1 MSYQP
6 TYKAANTI
14 AATIEQH
21 FIKLHQNAI
30 AQGEVDL
37 ATQPDK
43 FTIEALI
50 DVAFWSSL
58 RKEEGHSPR
67 ISIAFLPP
75 DQTSNPLLFA
85 KKLPLNANTLTKIAP
100 GIERSGIH
108 LGVWMENGELYIWG
122 TTLNIPNFCFVVD
135 VSEPGLI
142 VIKHRR
148 IYGIGKFTNVAVLKG
163 EQIRIVDDTSCSNS
177 NKDCP
182 PILKALLDLTVL
194 ASWNDPINIL
204 IQFSVSMRAHGRGGA
219 LLIVPKDDIKWEESI
234 IHPIQYLIE
243 PPFSGL
249 SNLAKQ
255 GGNQTEIFSQGA
267 LRREVEHLAGLT
279 AVDGATIIN
288 EDFDLI
294 AFGAKI
300 GRAKGKP
307 TVEQIAFSEP
317 IIGGEDKILFPGQL
331 GGTRHFSVAQFVNDQ
346 PQSIGLVASQDGHF
360 TIFSWSKKQDV
371 VMAHRIETLLL

>member
-1 MSYQP
+1 MRYQP
-6 TYKAANTI
+6 TYKAAHTI

-21 FIKLHQNAI
+21 FVKLHANAI
-30 AQGEVDL
+30 EQGELDL

-43 FTIEALI
+43 RTIEIII

-67 ISIAFLPP
+67 ISIAFMPP
-75 DQTSNPLLFA
+75 SQTSNPLMFA
-85 KKLPLNANTLTKIAP
+85 KPLPLNANTLTKIAP
-100 GIERSGIH
+100 GVERSGVH
-108 LGVWMENGELYIWG
+108 LGIWEENGELYIWG

-148 IYGIGKFTNVAVLKG
+148 IYGIGKYTNVAVLKG
-163 EQIRIVDDTSCSNS
+163 EQIRIVNDTSCQ
-177 NKDCP
+177 KRDCP

-204 IQFSVSMRAHGRGGA
+204 IQFAVSMRGHGRGGS
-219 LLIVPKDDIKWEESI
+219 LLIVPKNNSNWQESV
-234 IHPIQYLIE
+234 IHPLQYQIE
-243 PPFSGL
+243 PPFTGL
-249 SNLAKQ
+249 SSLARQ
-255 GGNQTEIFSQGA
+255 NGNQSEIFSQNVV
-267 LRREVEHLAGLT
+267 RREVEYLAGLT

-288 EDFDLI
+288 DEFELI

-300 GRAKGKP
+300 GRAIGKS
-307 TVEQIAFSEP
+307 TVERIAFSEP
-317 IIGGEDKILFPGQL
+317 IVGGEDKVLFPGQL

-346 PQSIGLVASQDGHF
+346 PEAVGLVASQDGHF
-360 TIFSWSKKQDV
+360 TIFSWSKQQEMV
-371 VMAHRIETLLL
+371 TAYRIETLLL

>member
-1 MSYQP
+1 MSYKP
-6 TYKAANTI
+6 TYGAAKTV
-14 AATIEQH
+14 ATKIEQH
-21 FIKLHQNAI
+21 FIKLHSNAA

-37 ATQPDK
+37 ATQPGK
-43 FTIEALI
+43 NTIEALI

-75 DQTSNPLLFA
+75 SQTSKPLKFA
-85 KKLPLNANTLTKIAP
+85 KPLPLNANTLTKIAP

-108 LGVWMENGELYIWG
+108 LGVWEENGELYIWG

-148 IYGIGKFTNVAVLKG
+148 IYGIGKYTNVAVLKG
-163 EQIRIVDDTSCSNS
+163 EQIRIVDDTSCLNR
-177 NKDCP
+177 DCP

-204 IQFSVSMRAHGRGGA
+204 IQFSVSMRGHGRGGA
-219 LLIVPKDDIKWEESI
+219 LLIVPKENTKWEESI
-234 IHPIQYLIE
+234 IRPIQYLIE

-255 GGNQTEIFSQGA
+255 SGNQTEIFSQGA

-288 EDFDLI
+288 DQFDLI

-317 IIGGEDKILFPGQL
+317 IVGGEDKLLYPGQL

-346 PQSIGLVASQDGHF
+346 PEAIGLVASQDGHF
-360 TIFSWSKKQDV
+360 TIFSWSKQQKM

>member
-1 MSYQP
+1 MSYKT
-6 TYKAANTI
+6 TYKAASTI
-14 AATIEQH
+14 APAIAQH
-21 FIKLHQNAI
+21 FVKLHTNAI
-30 AQGEVDL
+30 AQGEIDL
-37 ATQPDK
+37 ATQPSTK
-43 FTIEALI
+43 IIETII

-58 RKEEGHSPR
+58 RKEERHSPR

-75 DQTSNPLLFA
+75 AQTSKPLRFA
-85 KKLPLNANTLTKIAP
+85 KRLALNANTLTKIAP

-108 LGVWMENGELYIWG
+108 LGVWEEDGALYIWG

-148 IYGIGKFTNVAVLKG
+148 IYGIGKYTNVAVLKG
-163 EQIRIVDDTSCSNS
+163 EQIRIVDGSSCN
-177 NKDCP
+177 NRDCQ

-204 IQFSVSMRAHGRGGA
+204 IQFAVSMRVHGRGGA
-219 LLIVPKDDIKWEESI
+219 LLIVPKDDQNWQESI
-234 IHPIQYLIE
+234 IHPIQYLVD
-243 PPFSGL
+243 PLFCGL

-255 GGNQTEIFSQGA
+255 SGTTSEIFSQGA

-288 EDFDLI
+288 DQFDLI

-300 GRAKGKP
+300 GRATGKP
-307 TVEQIAFSEP
+307 TVQQIAFSEP
-317 IIGGEDKILFPGQL
+317 IVGGEDKILYPGQL

-346 PQSIGLVASQDGHF
+346 REAIGLVASQDGHF
-360 TIFSWSKKQDV
+360 TIFSWSKIQNM

>member
-1 MSYQP
+1 MSYKP
-6 TYKAANTI
+6 TYKAANTV
-14 AATIEQH
+14 ADKIEQH
-21 FIKLHQNAI
+21 FIKLHANAA
-30 AQGEVDL
+30 AQGEEDL
-37 ATQPDK
+37 ATQPDRK
-43 FTIEALI
+43 TIESLI

-67 ISIAFLPP
+67 ISMAFLPP
-75 DQTSNPLLFA
+75 SQTSKPLKFA
-85 KKLPLNANTLTKIAP
+85 KPLPLNANTLTKIAP

-108 LGVWMENGELYIWG
+108 LGIWEEDGELYIWG

-148 IYGIGKFTNVAVLKG
+148 IYGIGKYTNVAVLKG
-163 EQIRIVDDTSCSNS
+163 EQIRIVDDTSCSNR
-177 NKDCP
+177 DCP

-204 IQFSVSMRAHGRGGA
+204 IQFSVSMRSHGRGGA
-219 LLIVPKDDIKWEESI
+219 LLIVPEGDVKWKESI
-234 IHPIQYLIE
+234 IQPIQYLIE
-243 PPFSGL
+243 PPFCGL

-288 EDFDLI
+288 AQFDLI

-317 IIGGEDKILFPGQL
+317 IVGGEDKILYPGQL

-346 PQSIGLVASQDGHF
+346 PQAIGLVASQDGHF
-360 TIFSWSKKQDV
+360 TIFSWSEQQNM

>member
-1 MSYQP
+1 MSYKP
-6 TYKAANTI
+6 TYGAAKTV
-14 AATIEQH
+14 ATKIEQH
-21 FIKLHQNAI
+21 FIKLHANAA

-37 ATQPDK
+37 ATQPDRH
-43 FTIEALI
+43 TIEALI

-75 DQTSNPLLFA
+75 SQTSKPLRFA
-85 KKLPLNANTLTKIAP
+85 KPLPLNANTLTKIAP

-108 LGVWMENGELYIWG
+108 LGVWEEKGELYIWG

-148 IYGIGKFTNVAVLKG
+148 IYGIGKYTNVAVLKG
-163 EQIRIVDDTSCSNS
+163 EQIRIVDDTSCSNR
-177 NKDCP
+177 DCP

-204 IQFSVSMRAHGRGGA
+204 IQFSVSMRGHGRGGA
-219 LLIVPKDDIKWEESI
+219 LLIVPKDNTKWEESI

-255 GGNQTEIFSQGA
+255 SGNQTEIFSQGA

-288 EDFDLI
+288 DQFDLI

-317 IIGGEDKILFPGQL
+317 IVGGEDKLLYPGQL

-346 PQSIGLVASQDGHF
+346 PEAIGLVASQDGHF
-360 TIFSWSKKQDV
+360 TIFSWSKQQKM

>member
-1 MSYQP
+1 MSYKP
-6 TYKAANTI
+6 TYKAAHTI
-14 AATIEQH
+14 SGTVAQH
-21 FIKLHQNAI
+21 FNKLHANAQV
-30 AQGEVDL
+30 QGEVDL
-37 ATQPDK
+37 AAKPTDDI
-43 FTIEALI
+43 IEKLI

-58 RKEEGHSPR
+58 RKEEGHSPK
-67 ISIAFLPP
+67 ISIGFLSPE
-75 DQTSNPLLFA
+75 QTSKPLIFA
-85 KKLPLNANTLTKIAP
+85 KPLPLNANTLTKIAP
-100 GIERSGIH
+100 GVERAGIH
-108 LGVWMENGELYIWG
+108 VGVWEEDGELYIWG

-148 IYGIGKFTNVAVLKG
+148 IYGIGKYTNVAVLKG
-163 EQIRIVDDTSCSNS
+163 EQIRIVDDSISYGTI
-177 NKDCP
+177 DCP

-204 IQFSVSMRAHGRGGA
+204 IQFSVSMRSHGRGGA
-219 LLIVPKDDIKWEESI
+219 LLIVPKEDQQWEDSI
-234 IHPIQYLIE
+234 IHPIQYRVA
-243 PPFSGL
+243 PTFSGL
-249 SNLAKQ
+249 SYLAKQ
-255 GGNQTEIFSQGA
+255 GGTQTEIFSQGA

-288 EDFDLI
+288 QDFELI

-317 IIGGEDKILFPGQL
+317 IIGGEDKILYPGQL

-346 PQSIGLVASQDGHF
+346 PQAIGLVASQDGHF
-360 TIFSWSKKQDV
+360 TMFSWSKTQNM

>member
-1 MSYQP
+1 MSYKP

-21 FIKLHQNAI
+21 FIKLHKNAI

-37 ATQPDK
+37 ATQPDSK
-43 FTIEALI
+43 IIEAII

-75 DQTSNPLLFA
+75 SQTSKPLHFA
-85 KKLPLNANTLTKIAP
+85 KKLALNANTLTKIAP

-108 LGVWMENGELYIWG
+108 LGVWEEDGELYIWG

-163 EQIRIVDDTSCSNS
+163 EQIRIVDDTSCTNR
-177 NKDCP
+177 DCP
-182 PILKALLDLTVL
+182 PILKALLDLTLL

-204 IQFSVSMRAHGRGGA
+204 IQFAVSMRAHERGGA
-219 LLIVPKDDIKWEESI
+219 LLIVPKGDTKWEESI
-234 IHPIQYLIE
+234 IHPIQYLVE
-243 PPFSGL
+243 PPFCGL
-249 SNLAKQ
+249 ANLAKQ
-255 GGNQTEIFSQGA
+255 SGNQSEIFSQSA
-267 LRREVEHLAGLT
+267 VRREVDHLAGLT

-288 EDFDLI
+288 EEFGLI

-307 TVEQIAFSEP
+307 TVDQIAFSEP
-317 IIGGEDKILFPGQL
+317 ILGGEDKILYPGQL

-346 PQSIGLVASQDGHF
+346 PDAIGLVASQDGHF
-360 TIFSWSKKQDV
+360 TIFSYSKKQNM

>member
-1 MSYQP
+1 MSYTP
-6 TYKAANTI
+6 TYKAANTV
-14 AATIEQH
+14 AAKIEQH
-21 FIKLHQNAI
+21 FIDLHQNA
-30 AQGEVDL
+30 ASQGEVDL
-37 ATQPDK
+37 ASQPDRK
-43 FTIEALI
+43 TIEALI

-67 ISIAFLPP
+67 ISVAFLPP
-75 DQTSNPLLFA
+75 SQTSKPLKFA
-85 KKLPLNANTLTKIAP
+85 KPLPLNANTLTKIAP

-108 LGVWMENGELYIWG
+108 LGVWEEHGELYIWG

-148 IYGIGKFTNVAVLKG
+148 IYGIGKYTNVAVLKG
-163 EQIRIVDDTSCSNS
+163 EQIRIVDSTSCTNR
-177 NKDCP
+177 DCP

-204 IQFSVSMRAHGRGGA
+204 IQFSVSMRGHGRGGA
-219 LLIVPKDDIKWEESI
+219 LLIVPKENTKWKDSI
-234 IHPIQYLIE
+234 IQPIQYLIE
-243 PPFSGL
+243 PPFCGL

-255 GGNQTEIFSQGA
+255 SGNQTEIFSQGA

-288 EDFDLI
+288 DQFDLI

-317 IIGGEDKILFPGQL
+317 IVGGEDKLLYPGQL

-346 PQSIGLVASQDGHF
+346 PDAIGLVASQDGHF
-360 TIFSWSKKQDV
+360 TIFSWSKQQKM

>member
-1 MSYQP
+1 MSYKP
-6 TYKAANTI
+6 TYKAANTV
-14 AATIEQH
+14 AGKIEQH
-21 FIKLHQNAI
+21 FIKLHENAA
-30 AQGEVDL
+30 AQGELDL

-43 FTIEALI
+43 KIIEALI
-50 DVAFWSSL
+50 DVAFWTSL

-75 DQTSNPLLFA
+75 SETSNPLQFA
-85 KKLPLNANTLTKIAP
+85 RPLPLNANTLTKLAP
-100 GIERSGIH
+100 GVERSGIH
-108 LGVWMENGELYIWG
+108 VGVWEENGELFIWG

-148 IYGIGKFTNVAVLKG
+148 IYGIGKYTNVAVLKG
-163 EQIRIVDDTSCSNS
+163 EQIRIVDDTSCSNR
-177 NKDCP
+177 DCP
-182 PILKALLDLTVL
+182 PVLKALLDLTVL

-204 IQFSVSMRAHGRGGA
+204 IQFAVSMRSHGRGGA
-219 LLIVPKDDIKWEESI
+219 LLIVPKDDHKWEESI
-234 IHPIQYLIE
+234 IHPIQYLVG
-243 PPFSGL
+243 PSFSGL

-279 AVDGATIIN
+279 AVDGATIVN
-288 EDFDLI
+288 EAFDLI

-317 IIGGEDKILFPGQL
+317 IVGGEDAILYPGQL

-346 PQSIGLVASQDGHF
+346 PQAVGLVASQDGHF
-360 TIFSWSKKQDV
+360 TIFSWSEKQNM

>member
-1 MSYQP
+1 MSYKP
-6 TYKAANTI
+6 TYKAANTV

-21 FIKLHQNAI
+21 FVELHSNASTK
-30 AQGEVDL
+30 GEIDL
-37 ATQPDK
+37 ATQPNK
-43 FTIEALI
+43 KIIEVLI
-50 DVAFWSSL
+50 DVAFWTSL
-58 RKEEGHSPR
+58 RKEEGHSPK

-75 DQTSNPLLFA
+75 SQTSNPLKFA
-85 KKLPLNANTLTKIAP
+85 KKLPLNAYSLSKIAP
-100 GIERSGIH
+100 GVERSGIH
-108 LGVWMENGELYIWG
+108 VGVWEEDGELFIWG

-148 IYGIGKFTNVAVLKG
+148 IYGIGKYTNVAVLKG
-163 EQIRIVDDTSCSNS
+163 EQIRIVDDTSCTTR
-177 NKDCP
+177 DCP
-182 PILKALLDLTVL
+182 PILKALLDLTII

-204 IQFSVSMRAHGRGGA
+204 IQFSASMRSHGRGGA
-219 LLIVPKDDIKWEESI
+219 LLIVPKDDRKWVESI
-234 IHPIQYLIE
+234 IQPIQYLVE
-243 PPFSGL
+243 PEFCGL

-255 GGNQTEIFSQGA
+255 GGNQSEIFSQGA
-267 LRREVEHLAGLT
+267 LRKEVEHLAGLT

-288 EDFDLI
+288 DEFDLI

-317 IIGGEDKILFPGQL
+317 IVGGEDKILYPGQL
-331 GGTRHFSVAQFVNDQ
+331 GGTRHFSAAQFVNDQ
-346 PQSIGLVASQDGHF
+346 PQAMALVASQDGHF
-360 TIFSWSKKQDV
+360 TIFSWSAKQNM

>member
-1 MSYQP
+1 MSYKP
-6 TYKAANTI
+6 TYKAANTVS
-14 AATIEQH
+14 AKIEQH
-21 FIKLHQNAI
+21 FIKLHESAA
-30 AQGEVDL
+30 AQGELDL
-37 ATQPDK
+37 ATQPNRK
-43 FTIEALI
+43 TIEALI

-75 DQTSNPLLFA
+75 SQTSKPLKFA
-85 KKLPLNANTLTKIAP
+85 KPLPLNANTITKLAP
-100 GIERSGIH
+100 GVERSGIH
-108 LGVWMENGELYIWG
+108 LGVWEEDGELYIWG

-148 IYGIGKFTNVAVLKG
+148 IYGIGKYTNVAVLKG
-163 EQIRIVDDTSCSNS
+163 EQIRIVDDNSCTNR
-177 NKDCP
+177 DCP

-204 IQFSVSMRAHGRGGA
+204 IQFSVSMRSHGRGGA
-219 LLIVPKDDIKWEESI
+219 LLIVPKGDKKWEESI
-234 IHPIQYLIE
+234 IHPIQYLVE
-243 PPFSGL
+243 PPFCGL

-288 EDFDLI
+288 EAFDLI

-317 IIGGEDKILFPGQL
+317 IVGGEDKILYPGQL

-346 PQSIGLVASQDGHF
+346 PQAIGLVASQDGHF
-360 TIFSWSKKQDV
+360 TIFSWSKQQNM

>member
-1 MSYQP
+1 MSYRP
-6 TYKAANTI
+6 TYKAAHTI
-14 AATIEQH
+14 AETIEQH
-21 FIKLHQNAI
+21 FEKLHYAAE

-37 ATQPDK
+37 ASRPHQK
-43 FTIEALI
+43 IIEEII

-67 ISIAFLPP
+67 ISIAFMPP
-75 DQTSNPLLFA
+75 SQTSKPLMFA
-85 KKLPLNANTLTKIAP
+85 KRMALNANTLTKIAP

-108 LGVWMENGELYIWG
+108 LGVWEEDGELYIWG

-148 IYGIGKFTNVAVLKG
+148 IYGIGKYTNVAVLKG
-163 EQIRIVDDTSCSNS
+163 EQIRIVDDTSCKNR
-177 NKDCP
+177 DCP

-204 IQFSVSMRAHGRGGA
+204 IQFAVSMRGHGRGGA
-219 LLIVPKDDIKWEESI
+219 LLIVPKNDTNWEESI

-249 SNLAKQ
+249 ANLAKQ
-255 GGNQTEIFSQGA
+255 SGNQSEIFSQSA

-317 IIGGEDKILFPGQL
+317 IVHGEDKILFPGQL

-346 PQSIGLVASQDGHF
+346 PQAIGLVASQDGHF
-360 TIFSWSKKQDV
+360 TIFSWSKQQHM

>member
-14 AATIEQH
+14 AGTIEQH
-21 FIKLHQNAI
+21 FIRLHKNAI
-30 AQGEVDL
+30 EQGEEDL
-37 ATQPDK
+37 ASQPDK

-75 DQTSNPLLFA
+75 EQTSNPLLFA
-85 KKLPLNANTLTKIAP
+85 KKLTLNANTLTKIAP

-108 LGVWMENGELYIWG
+108 LGVWMEDGELYIWG

-163 EQIRIVDDTSCSNS
+163 EQIRIVDDTSCMNR
-177 NKDCP
+177 DCP

-194 ASWNDPINIL
+194 ASWNDPTNIL
-204 IQFSVSMRAHGRGGA
+204 IQFAVSMRSHGRGGA
-219 LLIVPKDDIKWEESI
+219 LLIVPKGDKKWAESI
-234 IHPIQYLIE
+234 IHPIQYLIQT
-243 PPFSGL
+243 PFSGL
-249 SNLAKQ
+249 ANLAKQ

-279 AVDGATIIN
+279 AVDGATIID

-331 GGTRHFSVAQFVNDQ
+331 GGTRHFSVAQFINDQ

-360 TIFSWSKKQDV
+360 TIFSWSEKQSI

>member
-1 MSYQP
+1 MSYKP

-14 AATIEQH
+14 SATIEQH
-21 FIKLHQNAI
+21 FVKLHKNAI

-37 ATQPDK
+37 ATQPNK
-43 FTIEALI
+43 NIIEAII

-75 DQTSNPLLFA
+75 SQTSNPLHFA
-85 KKLPLNANTLTKIAP
+85 KRLALNANTLTKIAP

-108 LGVWMENGELYIWG
+108 LGVWEEDGELYIWG

-163 EQIRIVDDTSCSNS
+163 EQIRIVDDTSCTNR
-177 NKDCP
+177 DCP

-204 IQFSVSMRAHGRGGA
+204 IQFAVSMRAHGRGGA
-219 LLIVPKDDIKWEESI
+219 LLIVPKGDEKWAESI
-234 IHPIQYLIE
+234 IHPIQYLVE
-243 PPFSGL
+243 PPFNGL

-267 LRREVEHLAGLT
+267 VRREVEHLAGLT

-288 EDFDLI
+288 EEFDLI

-317 IIGGEDKILFPGQL
+317 IVGGEDKILYPGQL

-346 PQSIGLVASQDGHF
+346 PQAIGLVASQDGHF
-360 TIFSWSKKQDV
+360 TIFSWSNKQDM

>member
-6 TYKAANTI
+6 TYGAAKTV
-14 AATIEQH
+14 ATKIEQH
-21 FIKLHQNAI
+21 FIKLHANAA

-37 ATQPDK
+37 ATQPDRH
-43 FTIEALI
+43 TIEALI

-75 DQTSNPLLFA
+75 SQTSKPLRFA
-85 KKLPLNANTLTKIAP
+85 KPLPLNANTLTKIAP

-108 LGVWMENGELYIWG
+108 LGVWEEKGELYIWG

-148 IYGIGKFTNVAVLKG
+148 IYGIGKYTNVAVLKG
-163 EQIRIVDDTSCSNS
+163 EQVRIVDDTSCSNR
-177 NKDCP
+177 DCP

-204 IQFSVSMRAHGRGGA
+204 IQFSVSMRGHGRGGA
-219 LLIVPKDDIKWEESI
+219 LLIVPKDNTKWEESI

-255 GGNQTEIFSQGA
+255 SGNQTEIFSQGA

-288 EDFDLI
+288 DQFDLI

-317 IIGGEDKILFPGQL
+317 IVGGEDKLLYPGQL

-346 PQSIGLVASQDGHF
+346 PEAIGLVASQDGHF
-360 TIFSWSKKQDV
+360 TIFSWSKQQKM

>member
-1 MSYQP
+1 MSYKP

-14 AATIEQH
+14 AGTIEQH
-21 FIKLHQNAI
+21 FVKLHANAV

-37 ATQPDK
+37 ATQPVK
-43 FTIEALI
+43 KTIEALI

-75 DQTSNPLLFA
+75 SQTANPLKFA
-85 KKLPLNANTLTKIAP
+85 KKLTLNANTLTKIAP

-108 LGVWMENGELYIWG
+108 LGVWEEDGELYIWG

-135 VSEPGLI
+135 VPEPGLI

-148 IYGIGKFTNVAVLKG
+148 IYGIGKYTNVAVLKG
-163 EQIRIVDDTSCSNS
+163 EQIRIVDSTSCEHC
-177 NKDCP
+177 DCP
-182 PILKALLDLTVL
+182 PILQALLDLTVL
-194 ASWNDPINIL
+194 ASWNDPVNIL
-204 IQFSVSMRAHGRGGA
+204 IQFSVSMRGHGRGGS
-219 LLIVPKDDIKWEESI
+219 LLIVPKDDELWSQSI
-234 IHPIQYLIE
+234 IHPIQYLVE
-243 PPFSGL
+243 PAFSGL

-255 GGNQTEIFSQGA
+255 SGNQSEIFSQSA
-267 LRREVEHLAGLT
+267 LRREVDHLGGLT

-288 EDFDLI
+288 DQFDLI

-317 IIGGEDKILFPGQL
+317 TIGGEDKVLYPGQL

-346 PQSIGLVASQDGHF
+346 PQAIGLVASQDGHF
-360 TIFSWSKKQDV
+360 TIFSWSAQQNM

>member
-1 MSYQP
+1 MSYRP
-6 TYKAANTI
+6 TYRAANTI
-14 AATIEQH
+14 APTIEQH
-21 FIKLHQNAI
+21 FVKLHTNAI
-30 AQGEVDL
+30 AQGEEDL
-37 ATQPDK
+37 ATLPDAK
-43 FTIEALI
+43 TIETLI

-67 ISIAFLPP
+67 ISIAFMPP
-75 DQTSNPLLFA
+75 DQTSKPLMFA
-85 KKLPLNANTLTKIAP
+85 KKLALNANTLTKIAP

-108 LGVWMENGELYIWG
+108 LGVWKEEDELYIWG

-148 IYGIGKFTNVAVLKG
+148 IYGIGKYTNVAVLKG
-163 EQIRIVDDTSCSNS
+163 EQIRIVDDTSCKNR
-177 NKDCP
+177 DCP
-182 PILKALLDLTVL
+182 PVLKALLDLSIV

-204 IQFSVSMRAHGRGGA
+204 IQLAVSMRGHGRGGA
-219 LLIVPKDDIKWEESI
+219 LLIVPKNDTLWAESI
-234 IHPIQYLIE
+234 IHPIQYLID
-243 PPFSGL
+243 PPFCGL

-255 GGNQTEIFSQGA
+255 HSNQTDIFSQSA
-267 LRREVEHLAGLT
+267 IRREVDHLGGLT

-288 EDFDLI
+288 DQFDVI

-307 TVEQIAFSEP
+307 TVEKIAFSEP
-317 IIGGEDKILFPGQL
+317 IVDGEDKILYPGQL

-346 PQSIGLVASQDGHF
+346 PQAMGLVASQDGHF
-360 TIFSWSKKQDV
+360 TIFSWSTQQNM

>member
-1 MSYQP
+1 MP
-6 TYKAANTI
+6 TYKAANRV
-14 AATIEQH
+14 AEKIEQH
-21 FIKLHQNAI
+21 FIKLHTNAA

-37 ATQPDK
+37 ATLPDQK
-43 FTIEALI
+43 TIEALI
-50 DVAFWSSL
+50 DVAFWTSL

-67 ISIAFLPP
+67 VSIAFLPP
-75 DQTSNPLLFA
+75 SQTSNPLKFA
-85 KKLPLNANTLTKIAP
+85 KPLPLNATTLTKIAP
-100 GIERSGIH
+100 GVERSGIH
-108 LGVWMENGELYIWG
+108 VGVWEEDGELFVWG

-148 IYGIGKFTNVAVLKG
+148 IYGIGKYTNVAVLKG
-163 EQIRIVDDTSCSNS
+163 EQIRIVDDTSCVNR
-177 NKDCP
+177 DCP

-204 IQFSVSMRAHGRGGA
+204 IQFSVSMRSHGRGGA
-219 LLIVPKDDIKWEESI
+219 LLIVPQGDTKWEESI
-234 IHPIQYLIE
+234 IHPIQYLVE
-243 PPFSGL
+243 PSFSGL
-249 SNLAKQ
+249 SNLAKKS
-255 GGNQTEIFSQGA
+255 GNQTEIFSQSA

-279 AVDGATIIN
+279 AVDGATIIT
-288 EDFDLI
+288 EEFDLI

-317 IIGGEDKILFPGQL
+317 IVGGEDKILYPGQL
-331 GGTRHFSVAQFVNDQ
+331 GGTRHFSVAQFINDQ
-346 PQSIGLVASQDGHF
+346 PQAIGLVASQDGHF
-360 TIFSWSKKQDV
+360 TIFSWSKQQNM

>member
-1 MSYQP
+1 MSYKP

-21 FIKLHQNAI
+21 FVKLHANAV

-43 FTIEALI
+43 KTIEALI

-75 DQTSNPLLFA
+75 SQTSKPLRFA
-85 KKLPLNANTLTKIAP
+85 KKLALNANTLTKVAP
-100 GIERSGIH
+100 GVERSGIH
-108 LGVWMENGELYIWG
+108 LGVWEEDGELYIWG

-148 IYGIGKFTNVAVLKG
+148 IYGIGKYTNVAVLKG
-163 EQIRIVDDTSCSNS
+163 EQIRVVDDTSCINR
-177 NKDCP
+177 DCP

-204 IQFSVSMRAHGRGGA
+204 IQFSVSMRGHGRGGA
-219 LLIVPKDDIKWEESI
+219 LLIVPKDDQKWTESI
-234 IHPIQYLIE
+234 IRPIQYLAD
-243 PPFSGL
+243 PLFCGL

-255 GGNQTEIFSQGA
+255 GGNQSEIFSQGA

-288 EDFDLI
+288 DQFELI

-317 IIGGEDKILFPGQL
+317 IVGGEDKILYPGQL

-346 PQSIGLVASQDGHF
+346 PQAIGLVASQDGHF
-360 TIFSWSKKQDV
+360 TIFSWSKQQNM

>member
-1 MSYQP
+1 MSYTP
-6 TYKAANTI
+6 TYKAANTV
-14 AATIEQH
+14 AGKIEQH
-21 FIKLHQNAI
+21 FIRLHQNA
-30 AQGEVDL
+30 ASQGEVDL
-37 ATQPDK
+37 ASQPDRK
-43 FTIEALI
+43 TIEALI

-67 ISIAFLPP
+67 ISVAFLPP
-75 DQTSNPLLFA
+75 SQTSKPLKFA
-85 KKLPLNANTLTKIAP
+85 KPLPLNANTLTKIAP

-108 LGVWMENGELYIWG
+108 LGVWEEHGELYIWG

-148 IYGIGKFTNVAVLKG
+148 IYGIGKYTNVAVLKG
-163 EQIRIVDDTSCSNS
+163 EQIRIVDDTSCTNR
-177 NKDCP
+177 DCP

-204 IQFSVSMRAHGRGGA
+204 IQFSVSMRGHGRGGA
-219 LLIVPKDDIKWEESI
+219 LLIVPRENIKWKDSI
-234 IHPIQYLIE
+234 IQPIQYLIE
-243 PPFSGL
+243 PPFCGL

-255 GGNQTEIFSQGA
+255 SGNQTEIFSQGA

-288 EDFDLI
+288 DQFDLI

-317 IIGGEDKILFPGQL
+317 IVGGEDKLLYPGQL

-346 PQSIGLVASQDGHF
+346 PDAIGLVASQDGHF
-360 TIFSWSKKQDV
+360 TIFSWSKQQKM

>member
-1 MSYQP
+1 MSYKP

-21 FIKLHQNAI
+21 FVKLHINALE
-30 AQGEVDL
+30 QGEVDL
-37 ATQPDK
+37 ATQPNK
-43 FTIEALI
+43 KIIETII

-67 ISIAFLPP
+67 ISIAFMPP
-75 DQTSNPLLFA
+75 AQTSKPLLFA
-85 KKLPLNANTLTKIAP
+85 KKLPLNANVLTKLAP

-108 LGVWMENGELYIWG
+108 LGVWEEDGDLYIWG

-148 IYGIGKFTNVAVLKG
+148 IYGIGKYTNVAVLKG
-163 EQIRIVDDTSCSNS
+163 EQIRIVDDKSCSNR
-177 NKDCP
+177 DCP

-204 IQFSVSMRAHGRGGA
+204 IQFSVSMRAHGRGGS
-219 LLIVPKDDIKWEESI
+219 LLIVPKEGEQWAESI

-243 PPFSGL
+243 PPFNGL
-249 SNLAKQ
+249 SNLARQ
-255 GGNQTEIFSQGA
+255 SGNQSEIFSQGA
-267 LRREVEHLAGLT
+267 LRRELDYLAGLT

-288 EDFDLI
+288 EEFDLI

-317 IIGGEDKILFPGQL
+317 IVGGEDKILYPGQL
-331 GGTRHFSVAQFVNDQ
+331 GGTRHFSAAQFVNDQ
-346 PQSIGLVASQDGHF
+346 PQAIALVASQDGHF
-360 TIFSWSKKQDV
+360 TIFSWSKQQEM

>member
-6 TYKAANTI
+6 TYGAAKTV
-14 AATIEQH
+14 ATKIEQH
-21 FIKLHQNAI
+21 FIKLHANAA

-37 ATQPDK
+37 ATQPDRH
-43 FTIEALI
+43 TIEALI

-75 DQTSNPLLFA
+75 SQTSKPLRFA
-85 KKLPLNANTLTKIAP
+85 KPLPLNANTLTKIAP

-108 LGVWMENGELYIWG
+108 LGVWEEKGELYIWG

-148 IYGIGKFTNVAVLKG
+148 IYGIGKYTNVAVLKG
-163 EQIRIVDDTSCSNS
+163 EQIRIVDDTSCSNR
-177 NKDCP
+177 DCP

-204 IQFSVSMRAHGRGGA
+204 IQFSVSMRGHGRGGA
-219 LLIVPKDDIKWEESI
+219 LLIVPKDNTKWEESI

-255 GGNQTEIFSQGA
+255 SGNQTEIFSQGA

-288 EDFDLI
+288 DQFDLI

-317 IIGGEDKILFPGQL
+317 IVGGEDKLLYPGQL

-346 PQSIGLVASQDGHF
+346 PEAIGLVASQDGHF
-360 TIFSWSKKQDV
+360 TIFSWSKQQKM

>member
-1 MSYQP
+1 MSYKP
-6 TYKAANTI
+6 TYGAAKTV
-14 AATIEQH
+14 ATKIEQH
-21 FIKLHQNAI
+21 FIKLHSNAA

-37 ATQPDK
+37 ATQPGK
-43 FTIEALI
+43 NTIEALI

-75 DQTSNPLLFA
+75 SQTSKPLKFA
-85 KKLPLNANTLTKIAP
+85 KPLPLNANTLTKIAP

-108 LGVWMENGELYIWG
+108 LGVWEENGELYIWG

-148 IYGIGKFTNVAVLKG
+148 IYGIGKYTNVAVLKG
-163 EQIRIVDDTSCSNS
+163 EQIRIVDDTSCSNR
-177 NKDCP
+177 DCP

-204 IQFSVSMRAHGRGGA
+204 IQFSVSMRGHGRGGA
-219 LLIVPKDDIKWEESI
+219 LLIVPKDNTKWEESI

-255 GGNQTEIFSQGA
+255 SGNQTEIFSQGA

-288 EDFDLI
+288 DQFDLI

-317 IIGGEDKILFPGQL
+317 IVGGEDKLLYPGQL

-346 PQSIGLVASQDGHF
+346 PEAIGLVASQDGHF
-360 TIFSWSKKQDV
+360 TIFSWSKQQKM

>member
-6 TYKAANTI
+6 TYGAAKTV
-14 AATIEQH
+14 ATKIEQH
-21 FIKLHQNAI
+21 FIKLHANAA

-37 ATQPDK
+37 ATQPDRH
-43 FTIEALI
+43 TIEALI

-75 DQTSNPLLFA
+75 SQTSKPLRFA
-85 KKLPLNANTLTKIAP
+85 KALPLNANTLTKIAP

-108 LGVWMENGELYIWG
+108 LGVWEEKGELYIWG

-148 IYGIGKFTNVAVLKG
+148 IYGIGKYTNVAVLKG
-163 EQIRIVDDTSCSNS
+163 EQIRIVDDTSCSNR
-177 NKDCP
+177 DCP

-204 IQFSVSMRAHGRGGA
+204 IQFSVSMRGHGRGGA
-219 LLIVPKDDIKWEESI
+219 LLIVPKDNTKWEESI

-255 GGNQTEIFSQGA
+255 SGNQTEIFSQGA

-288 EDFDLI
+288 DQFDLI

-317 IIGGEDKILFPGQL
+317 IVGGEDKLLYPGQL

-346 PQSIGLVASQDGHF
+346 PEAIGLVASQDGHF
-360 TIFSWSKKQDV
+360 TIFSWSKQQKM

>member
-1 MSYQP
+1 MSYRP

-21 FIKLHQNAI
+21 FEKLHYA
-30 AQGEVDL
+30 AESQGEVDL
-37 ATQPDK
+37 ASRPHK
-43 FTIEALI
+43 KIIEEII

-67 ISIAFLPP
+67 ISIAFMPP
-75 DQTSNPLLFA
+75 SQTSKPLMFA
-85 KKLPLNANTLTKIAP
+85 KRMALNANTLTKIAP

-108 LGVWMENGELYIWG
+108 LGVWEEDGDLYIWG

-148 IYGIGKFTNVAVLKG
+148 IYGIGKYTNVAVLKG
-163 EQIRIVDDTSCSNS
+163 EQIRIVDDTSCKNR
-177 NKDCP
+177 DCP

-204 IQFSVSMRAHGRGGA
+204 IQFSVSMRGHGRGGA
-219 LLIVPKDDIKWEESI
+219 LLIVPKNDTKWEESI

-249 SNLAKQ
+249 ANLAKQ
-255 GGNQTEIFSQGA
+255 SGNQTEIFSQSA

-317 IIGGEDKILFPGQL
+317 IVHGEDKILFPGQL

-346 PQSIGLVASQDGHF
+346 PQAIGLVASQDGHF
-360 TIFSWSKKQDV
+360 TIFSWSTQQNM